1 MSYVRLHSEVGNE
14 TTTMW
19 LHMKIYNSTSTTL
32 IFVSVLSKDVK
43 QHVKVEE
50 FKLEKQ
56 EARKEGEEV
65 KCVTEGGVNQ

>member
-50 FKLEKQ
+50 FKLDKQ

-65 KCVTEGGVNQ
+65 KCVTGGGVNQ

>member
-1 MSYVRLHSEVGNE
+1 
-14 TTTMW
+14 MW

-50 FKLEKQ
+50 FKLDKQ

-65 KCVTEGGVNQ
+65 KCVTGGGVNQ

>member
-32 IFVSVLSKDVK
+32 IFVSMLSKDVK

-50 FKLEKQ
+50 FKLDKQ
-56 EARKEGEEV
+56 EAREEGEEV
-65 KCVTEGGVNQ
+65 KCVTGGGVNQ

>member
-32 IFVSVLSKDVK
+32 IFVSMLSKDVK

-50 FKLEKQ
+50 FKLDKQ

-65 KCVTEGGVNQ
+65 KCVTGGGVNQ

>member
-1 MSYVRLHSEVGNE
+1 MC
-14 TTTMW
+14 
-19 LHMKIYNSTSTTL
+19 LHMKIYNSTSTSL

-43 QHVKVEE
+43 QHVKVKE
-50 FKLEKQ
+50 FKLDKQ

>member
-19 LHMKIYNSTSTTL
+19 LHMKIYNATSTTL
-32 IFVSVLSKDVK
+32 IFVSMLSKDVK

-50 FKLEKQ
+50 FKLDKQ

-65 KCVTEGGVNQ
+65 KCVTGGGVNQ